1 MEDAAA
7 IVVWFRRDLRVD
19 DHPAL
24 VDAAASGTPV
34 VPLVV
39 LDVAL
44 QRSDAIGGRRWS
56 AYLSRVAGL
65 ARDLHALGATLLVR
79 SGDPREVVCAVT
91 AEHRA
96 TRVLA
101 TRDTTPYGVRRD
113 RAVGDALRPIA
124 TLELRPGS
132 LVVEPEATG
141 PVRVFTAFHR
151 RWTMHSAR
159 EPIDAPRHLAAPR
172 PLAATHDVAALV
184 PPLGRAVP
192 YLGALTPNGGPQAE
206 SRLRAF
212 VDTHLDAY
220 PANRHR
226 LDIDGTSG
234 LSADLHFGT
243 LSPVRVVDSVRR
255 AAAEGA
261 VPAAAADAFLR
272 QLAWRDWAHHLLWFD
287 NAPWSAAGAG
297 EVPWREDPG
306 GVAAWVEGRTGYPVV
321 DAAMRQLAATGT
333 MHNRAR
339 MIVASFLTKDL
350 LVDWR
355 IGARHFLRELV
366 DADVANNTLGW
377 RWIAGMGPDAA
388 PFVRVFNPVLQGRR
402 FDPEGRFVRRWIPEL
417 AQLPDSTI
425 HQPWVAGTHARPG
438 YPPPI
443 VDHADARRRALA
455 AFAGRRR

>member
-24 VDAAASGTPV
+24 VDAAASGAPV

-39 LDVAL
+39 LDDAL
-44 QRSDAIGGRRWS
+44 ERSDAIGGRRWN
-56 AYLSRVAGL
+56 AYRSRVAGL
-65 ARDLHALGATLLVR
+65 ARDLQARGATLLVR
-79 SGDPREVVCAVT
+79 AGDPRDVVRAVA
-91 AEHRA
+91 AEHGA

-101 TRDTTPYGVRRD
+101 TRDTTPYAVRRD
-113 RAVGDALRPIA
+113 RAVGEALRPIA

-132 LVVEPEATG
+132 LVVEPETTG
-141 PVRVFTAFHR
+141 PVRIFTAFHR
-151 RWTMHSAR
+151 RWTLHSSR
-159 EPIDAPRHLAAPR
+159 EPIEAPGHLRAPG
-172 PLAATHDVAALV
+172 PTVPTSDDAALGPTV
-184 PPLGRAVP
+184 GRTLP
-192 YLGALTPNGGPQAE
+192 HPGTLTPIGGTEA
-206 SRLRAF
+206 SARLRAF
-212 VDTHLDAY
+212 VDAHLDAY
-220 PANRHR
+220 PTNRHR
-226 LDIDGTSG
+226 LDVDGTSG

-243 LSPVRVVDSVRR
+243 LSPARVADTVRR
-255 AAAEGA
+255 AAAGGA

-287 NAPWSAAGAG
+287 DAPWSAAGAG
-297 EVPWREDPG
+297 EVAWRDDPG

-377 RWIAGMGPDAA
+377 RWTAGMGPDAA
-388 PFVRVFNPVLQGRR
+388 PFVRVFNPVLQGQR
-402 FDPEGRFVRRWIPEL
+402 FDPEGRFVRRWLPEL
-417 AQLPDSTI
+417 AHLPDSTI
-425 HQPWVAGTHARPG
+425 HEPWVAGTHATPH

-443 VDHADARRRALA
+443 VDHAEARQRALA